1 MMHAAIE
8 VHDLTYD
15 YPKTRAL
22 EGVSV
27 HLPQGSITAL
37 VGPNGAGKSTLM
49 RCMAALDT
57 PLEGE
62 VLVQGKSASLF
73 PREIHRQLGY
83 LPDFFGLYDELTVE
97 QSLRY
102 FAAANGVAKP
112 EIPAACERML
122 ARCGLTPYRTQLAG
136 GLSRGWRQRLGMAQ
150 AMVHR
155 PAILLLDEPA
165 SGLDPE
171 ARVAL
176 STLMLDL
183 KSEGMTILVSS
194 HILSELED
202 YCDRMIILREGR
214 VVEEQTHHGNV
225 TAQARYRIALVG
237 EVSTHRAALDALGTW
252 QGVEGGIVLAP
263 HTQHEPAA
271 LLKLLI
277 DAGVQVQSFTP
288 ETRRLQDIYLAHAHR
303 QKEGA

>member
-1 MMHAAIE
+1 MTLPAIE
-8 VHDLTYD
+8 VRALTYD

-22 EGVSV
+22 DSVSV
-27 HLPQGSITAL
+27 QLPQGSITAL

-62 VLVQGKSASLF
+62 VWVHGKSASDY

-102 FAAANGVAKP
+102 FAAANGVAKA
-112 EIPAACERML
+112 EISAACERML

-155 PAILLLDEPA
+155 PGILLLDEPA

-176 STLMLDL
+176 STLMRDL

-214 VVEEQTHHGNV
+214 VVEEQTQH
-225 TAQARYRIALVG
+225 ASSAAKPRYRIA
-237 EVSTHRAALDALGTW
+237 VSGDASAHRAALDALGHW
-252 QGVEGGIVLAP
+252 HAIEGGILLEPTAA
-263 HTQHEPAA
+263 QEPAA
-271 LLKLLI
+271 LLQALI
-277 DAGVQVQSFTP
+277 AAGVAVHGFTR
-288 ETRRLQDIYLAHAHR
+288 EERRLQDIYLAHAR
-303 QKEGA
+303 GQKEGA